1 MERVSR
7 LTSLRSAR
15 ARSFAL
21 PTLKKMSAPTC
32 SDLARFLES
41 CARFL
46 APLIALCIF
55 VYVDGLAFAR
65 FCLSF
70 AWILKYPAPVAPVA
84 PVAHPLAAVAAS
96 FDPVPVQILRRSV
109 RGSHGMRRS
118 ELIGALCA
126 VA

>member
-1 MERVSR
+1 MSIP
-7 LTSLRSAR
+7 TS
-15 ARSFAL
+15 
-21 PTLKKMSAPTC
+21 

-46 APLIALCIF
+46 SPLIALGIF

-65 FCLSF
+65 FCLSLS
-70 AWILKYPAPVAPVA
+70 WMLKAPAPVA

-96 FDPVPVQILRRSV
+96 FDSLPVQILRRSV
-109 RGSHGMRRS
+109 RGSHRMRRS

>member
-1 MERVSR
+1 
-7 LTSLRSAR
+7 
-15 ARSFAL
+15 
-21 PTLKKMSAPTC
+21 MSVPTC
-32 SDLARFLES
+32 SDLARSFES

-55 VYVDGLAFAR
+55 AYVHGLAFAR

-70 AWILKYPAPVAPVA
+70 AWLLKDPPPVA

-96 FDPVPVQILRRSV
+96 LDSVPVQILRRSV
-109 RGSHGMRRS
+109 RGSHRMRRS
-118 ELIGALCA
+118 ELIGLMCA

>member
-1 MERVSR
+1 
-7 LTSLRSAR
+7 
-15 ARSFAL
+15 
-21 PTLKKMSAPTC
+21 MSVPTC
-32 SDLARFLES
+32 SDLARSFES

-46 APLIALCIF
+46 APLFALCIF

-70 AWILKYPAPVAPVA
+70 AWILKDPAPVAPVAPVALVA

-96 FDPVPVQILRRSV
+96 FDSVPVQVLRRSV
-109 RGSHGMRRS
+109 RGSHRMRRS
-118 ELIGALCA
+118 ELVGALCA

>member
-1 MERVSR
+1 MFVP
-7 LTSLRSAR
+7 TS
-15 ARSFAL
+15 
-21 PTLKKMSAPTC
+21 

-65 FCLSF
+65 FCLSLR
-70 AWILKYPAPVAPVA
+70 WMLKVSAPVAPVA
-84 PVAHPLAAVAAS
+84 PVAHPLATVAAS
-96 FDPVPVQILRRSV
+96 LDSVPVQILRRSV
-109 RGSHGMRRS
+109 RGSHRMRRS
-118 ELIGALCA
+118 ELICALCM

>member
-1 MERVSR
+1 MFVP
-7 LTSLRSAR
+7 TS
-15 ARSFAL
+15 
-21 PTLKKMSAPTC
+21 

-46 APLIALCIF
+46 APLFALCIF

-65 FCLSF
+65 FCLSLS
-70 AWILKYPAPVAPVA
+70 WMLKSSAPVA

-96 FDPVPVQILRRSV
+96 FDSVPVQILRRSV
-109 RGSHGMRRS
+109 RGSHRMRRS

>member
-1 MERVSR
+1 MFIP
-7 LTSLRSAR
+7 TS
-15 ARSFAL
+15 
-21 PTLKKMSAPTC
+21 

-65 FCLSF
+65 FCLSLS
-70 AWILKYPAPVAPVA
+70 WMLKAPAPVAPVALVA

-96 FDPVPVQILRRSV
+96 FDSVPVQILRRSV
-109 RGSHGMRRS
+109 RGSHKMRRS
-118 ELIGALCA
+118 ELIGLMCA